1 MFVPHLRCYQLHIL
15 CMTSESPTSLTPRS
29 ATSPSSG
36 QPVPELHHTEYF
48 TFPITHTVSSL
59 LRRLSGDAPRSSRR
73 SASKGPGSGASSLYS
88 SYDESLGAPPTSN
101 PLSISPDNSLF
112 HQATHRAAAPYQ
124 PPPLTPLS
132 LGGYSE
138 STSEKSKQL
147 TRQLAEEIRLLV
159 PARLQLTEEWRLIY
173 SLEQDGVSL
182 ATLYKKCAAYKDSR
196 KRGGFVLVIKDTTG
210 GIFGAYLSDAPGPQA
225 HYYGTGECFLWRSAV
240 LPKLNSINDLDL
252 SSLPPPPSEDT
263 SSYNARQSTLMSPTR
278 NGFNG
283 AGGRSGMSTPDRIRF
298 KAFPYSG
305 MNDYMLFCQ
314 TDYLSVGGG

>member
-1 MFVPHLRCYQLHIL
+1 
-15 CMTSESPTSLTPRS
+15 MTSTSPTSIPHNT
-29 ATSPSSG
+29 ASPPPPTG

-73 SASKGPGSGASSLYS
+73 SASKGPGSGSSSLYS
-88 SYDESLGAPPTSN
+88 SYDESIMPPTSN
-101 PLSISPDNSLF
+101 PSSMSPDNPLF
-112 HQATHRAAAPYQ
+112 HSAYRAAAPYQ

-132 LGGYSE
+132 LSGYNE

-159 PARLQLTEEWRLIY
+159 PARLQLTEEWRLTY

-210 GIFGAYLSDAPGPQA
+210 GIFGAYLSDAPGPQS

-240 LPKLNSINDLDL
+240 LPKLNSMADLDL

>member
-1 MFVPHLRCYQLHIL
+1 
-15 CMTSESPTSLTPRS
+15 MTSTSPTLTPHNTAS
-29 ATSPSSG
+29 SPPPTG
-36 QPVPELHHTEYF
+36 QPVPELHHPEYF

-73 SASKGPGSGASSLYS
+73 SASKGPGSGASSIYS
-88 SYDESLGAPPTSN
+88 SYDESIMPPTSN
-101 PLSISPDNSLF
+101 PSSMSPDYPLF
-112 HQATHRAAAPYQ
+112 HSAHRAAAPYQ

-132 LGGYSE
+132 LSGYNE

-210 GIFGAYLSDAPGPQA
+210 GIFGAYLSDAPGPQS

-240 LPKLNSINDLDL
+240 LPKLNSMADLDL

-314 TDYLSVGGG
+314 ADYLSVGGG